1 MAVSLTNILRM
12 KKFVL
17 SVFIALS
24 SSAIGFA
31 ENDSKVADWNMEM
44 HMPQLVRYLDLNSS
58 QYDEVA
64 NAADYFN
71 DKMKS
76 ASYVKDQRKV
86 KKLNEA
92 VYGSFK
98 LMKGVLDNV
107 QYKKYI
113 RIMNQALRNKGLD
126 VYIKNLSELN
136 L

>member
-1 MAVSLTNILRM
+1 M
-12 KKFVL
+12 
-17 SVFIALS
+17 FIALS

>member
-1 MAVSLTNILRM
+1 M

-113 RIMNQALRNKGLD
+113 RTMNQALRNKGLD

>member
-1 MAVSLTNILRM
+1 M

-17 SVFIALS
+17 SVFIALG

-44 HMPQLVRYLDLNSS
+44 HMPQLVRYVDLNSS

>member
-1 MAVSLTNILRM
+1 M
-12 KKFVL
+12 KKFVF

>member
-1 MAVSLTNILRM
+1 M

-76 ASYVKDQRKV
+76 VSYAKDKRQIKYF
-86 KKLNEA
+86 NEA
-92 VYGSFK
+92 VYGNCK
-98 LMKGVLDNV
+98 LMKDVLNDM
-107 QYKKYI
+107 QYRKYLQ
-113 RIMNQALRNKGLD
+113 IMNQSLRNKGLI
-126 VYIKNLSELN
+126 VYVKNMSEFN
-136 L
+136 

>member
-1 MAVSLTNILRM
+1 M

>member
-1 MAVSLTNILRM
+1 M

-71 DKMKS
+71 GKMKS